1 MMQKPNIYLVRL
13 KPQPK
18 LTPNHYGHRYFHSK
32 TELKRWLRDYS
43 DTVQDIS
50 IAKWEEIDEN
60 DW

>member
-1 MMQKPNIYLVRL
+1 MQKPNIYLVRL

-18 LTPNHYGHRYFHSK
+18 LTTNPTGHRYFHSK
-32 TELKRWLRDYS
+32 TELKRWLMDYS

-60 DW
+60 DI